1 MSGGFTRF
9 PAALPRLRP
18 AAFSPFFSAMTL
30 EREVASLVAQEH
42 SAALRRGVERMQR
55 AAQARR
61 GAPKGAI
68 PHYQMD
74 SAVYWNGV
82 MHEGLDA
89 MRPGSDYMKDMQRRH
104 PWIGDPHD
112 APGSAHR
119 PNLVFRQGRW
129 WRRVPGTRDYELE
142 PKGAKAP
149 WWCT

>member
-1 MSGGFTRF
+1 
-9 PAALPRLRP
+9 
-18 AAFSPFFSAMTL
+18 MTL

-55 AAQARR
+55 AAEARR

-74 SAVYWNGV
+74 GAVYWNGV

-112 APGSAHR
+112 APGSAHK

-129 WRRVPGTRDYELE
+129 WRRVPGTRDYKLE